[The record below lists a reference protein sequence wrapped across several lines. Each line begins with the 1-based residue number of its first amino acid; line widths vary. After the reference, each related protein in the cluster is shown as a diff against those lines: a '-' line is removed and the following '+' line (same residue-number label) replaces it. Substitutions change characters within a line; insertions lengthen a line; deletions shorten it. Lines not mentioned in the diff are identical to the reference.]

1 MIIHPKFFA
10 AKPQKIQVLKV
21 MAFSLL
27 FAFNLTA
34 CKGNKEAAPVAP
46 VVVDPSVV
54 EITPQLQQQ
63 LKLAAVGKVDMREIL
78 RVSGSIQVDEQRVA
92 RLGASVTGR
101 INDIDA
107 VLGQHVKQGQVLA
120 TLNSTELAQN
130 QLSYIKALQQISL
143 HTKAVERAKLLLEAD
158 VISAAELQRREAE
171 LAAAQAELYAA
182 RDQLLVLGM
191 SEQAI
196 KQLTN
201 SGQMRSFSSVTA
213 RLDGTVISRKVNL
226 GQVVQPAEELFIV
239 ADLSHVWAVA
249 EVPEQQIELIQK
261 GEDVKIE
268 IPALG
273 GKQMTGKLI
282 YLGDVVNPQTR
293 TVTVRTDIQ
302 NAEGSI
308 KPDMLISMLV
318 QSKTVPRL
326 AVPLQAIVRENDK
339 DHVFVQIAPNKYRLR
354 EVALGAEYEGMTA
367 VIRGV
372 DEGEVVVGEGAFHL
386 NNERKRKELE

>member
-1 MIIHPKFFA
+1 MIIHPTFFA

-21 MAFSLL
+21 MTLSLL
-27 FAFNLTA
+27 LTFNLTA
-34 CKGNKEAAPVAP
+34 CKPSKEAAPVAP
-46 VVVDPSVV
+46 VVVDPNLV
-54 EITPQLQQQ
+54 EINPQLQQQ

-143 HTKAVERAKLLLEAD
+143 HTKAVERARLLLEAD

-191 SEQAI
+191 SEPAI

-302 NAEGSI
+302 NAGGSI

-318 QSKTVPRL
+318 QSKPMPHL

-354 EVALGAEYEGMTA
+354 EVVLGAEYEGMVA
-367 VIRGV
+367 VTRGV
-372 DEGEVVVGEGAFHL
+372 EEGEVVVGEGAFHL